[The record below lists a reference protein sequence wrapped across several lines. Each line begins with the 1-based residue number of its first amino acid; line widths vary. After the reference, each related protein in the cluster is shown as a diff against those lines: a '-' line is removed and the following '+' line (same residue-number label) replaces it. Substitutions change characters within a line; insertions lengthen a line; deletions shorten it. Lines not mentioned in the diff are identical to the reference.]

1 MKLTYDPGCTLK
13 TKAAELDR
21 YARVCAE
28 KLGVTM
34 EEIEAWQCCG
44 GVFSTARD
52 EIASKLSAV
61 RALRYANERGQTLVT
76 VCSACHNVL
85 KQTNHAMLTDAEFA
99 DHVNR
104 YLESNEGPDH
114 GYHGETTVIH
124 YLEMLRDIVG
134 WDNVQKA
141 VTHPLTDR
149 KIGAYYGCLL
159 LRPGKVMAMDDAENP
174 QILEDFIRAIG
185 AQPVVYPMRN
195 ECCGGYVRL
204 EDKALAAKKST
215 AVLASA
221 ASHGA
226 DTLVTACPLCKY
238 NLAKAGA
245 ALPVIY
251 FTELLAEA
259 MGLKEVAE

>member
-1 MKLTYDPGCTLK
+1 MKLTYYPGCTLK
-13 TKAAELDR
+13 TKATELDR

-28 KLGVTM
+28 KLGIAM

-44 GVFSTARD
+44 GVFTTARD

-61 RALRYANERGQTLVT
+61 RALRYANERGQMLVT

-85 KQTNHAMLTDAEFA
+85 KQTNHAMQSDAEFA
-99 DHVNR
+99 DRVNR
-104 YLESNEGPDH
+104 YLTSNEGPEH
-114 GYHGETTVIH
+114 GYHGETTVTH
-124 YLEMLRDIVG
+124 YLEMLRDLVG

-141 VTHPLTDR
+141 VTNPLTGR

-159 LRPGKVMAMDDAENP
+159 LRPSKVMAMDDAENP

-185 AQPVVYPMRN
+185 GEPVVYPMRN

-204 EDKALAAKKST
+204 EDKALAEKKSS
-215 AVLASA
+215 AVLHSA
-221 ASHGA
+221 RSHGA
-226 DTLVTACPLCKY
+226 DILVTACPLCAY

-245 ALPVIY
+245 DLPVRY

-259 MGLKEVAE
+259 MGLKEDAE

>member
-1 MKLTYDPGCTLK
+1 MKLTYYPGCTLK

-85 KQTNHAMLTDAEFA
+85 KQTNHAMQTDAEFA

-104 YLESNEGPDH
+104 RTGDFAAVERIGKCRFIDDWSSCRIYYNCVALHFGDEVVINKTLWFIGQR
-114 GYHGETTVIH
+114 TV
-124 YLEMLRDIVG
+124 E
-134 WDNVQKA
+134 
-141 VTHPLTDR
+141 
-149 KIGAYYGCLL
+149 
-159 LRPGKVMAMDDAENP
+159 
-174 QILEDFIRAIG
+174 
-185 AQPVVYPMRN
+185 
-195 ECCGGYVRL
+195 
-204 EDKALAAKKST
+204 
-215 AVLASA
+215 
-221 ASHGA
+221 
-226 DTLVTACPLCKY
+226 
-238 NLAKAGA
+238 
-245 ALPVIY
+245 
-251 FTELLAEA
+251 
-259 MGLKEVAE
+259 